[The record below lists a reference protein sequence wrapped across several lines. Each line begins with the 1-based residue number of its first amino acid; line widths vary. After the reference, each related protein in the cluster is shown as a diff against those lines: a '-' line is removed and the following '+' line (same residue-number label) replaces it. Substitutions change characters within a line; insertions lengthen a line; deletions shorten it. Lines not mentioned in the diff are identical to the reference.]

1 MATRSYA
8 DVAPTAATIA
18 LNAFIYGYG
27 GHSLVTPHA
36 QLKQRWWT
44 DERIDAKVTRAF
56 IISKLRNEE
65 RDMVDGP
72 IKGFGGL
79 TDDSY
84 MEWILERAKRFF
96 LVLNDI
102 DKSDQ
107 IFGCIDE
114 SWDDDDLPLSLD
126 EIPSLN
132 LDSKNNDALN
142 KRFYDAQFV
151 FMLRELKKGAHIE
164 YGPNEHIPMEHVNTM
179 PPAVCL
185 QTFDRIHFPGRVD
198 DVFMRRKYPLINKE
212 TGERFH
218 DRYMRDV
225 RRAKALAH
233 AHIASCWAS
242 YTSENAGFVISD
254 FVAEHSIGTYIEH
267 RTPTPYMRV
276 AAAERPVLLCEWMHC
291 LSDALACLHSR
302 GVAHTAIRPSNVWID
317 KDNRI
322 AFGDVGSI
330 STFQRGKKAGKT
342 EAYDYAA
349 PESHISKRPVV
360 LKSNSPPV
368 SSIGAFSRLRKMST
382 STFATIDTVS
392 SSESSS
398 ASSIRSNSF
407 IGGTCIGSPMMSP
420 VSSSFGEGR
429 TNSVT
434 TIRTAL
440 PPTFES
446 GPVSPVSFTSSRNHS
461 RQISGTCCPSP
472 TIPTGPFSPLSPFS
486 SPASFDTASLLL
498 QRPSTISS
506 ASLRDLP
513 TAVPEMGDI
522 WSLACIFLDI
532 ITFMLKG
539 KNNEFLKFRATRV
552 QTKNRTRTDTSFHNE
567 PDKISGWISILEEE
581 SRKRDE
587 KIYRGVPELLALV
600 RIMMSQ
606 NATLR
611 PTARDVRD
619 RIEEILVGE
628 CGVEDLCCTDR
639 DWPEY
644 DKNDL
649 KDESTSSRRRTRH
662 DSPLQD
668 DHHHLPMASLSV
680 DDARRKGSDA
690 GPPPPPPP
698 PRGTSVLEKRLSPD
712 HQQAATTT
720 TNATATLAA
729 PQTEVQRRRQS
740 STSTV
745 TAKVSSWKLKIFHGR
760 GGIAT

>member
-1 MATRSYA
+1 MI
-8 DVAPTAATIA
+8 IA
-18 LNAFIYGYG
+18 QI
-27 GHSLVTPHA
+27 
-36 QLKQRWWT
+36 
-44 DERIDAKVTRAF
+44 
-56 IISKLRNEE
+56 
-65 RDMVDGP
+65 
-72 IKGFGGL
+72 
-79 TDDSY
+79 
-84 MEWILERAKRFF
+84 
-96 LVLNDI
+96 LNDI

-132 LDSKNNDALN
+132 LDTKNNDGLN

-218 DRYMRDV
+218 DRFMRDV
-225 RRAKALAH
+225 RKAKALAH
-233 AHIASCWAS
+233 EHIAPCWAS

-267 RTPTPYMRV
+267 RTPTQYMRV
-276 AAAERPVLLCEWMHC
+276 AAPERPVLLCEWMHC

-317 KDNRI
+317 KDNHI

-360 LKSNSPPV
+360 LKSSSPPV

-407 IGGTCIGSPMMSP
+407 IGGTSIGSPVMSP
-420 VSSSFGEGR
+420 AASSFGEGR

-446 GPVSPVSFTSSRNHS
+446 EPVSPVSFTSSRTHS
-461 RQISGTCCPSP
+461 RQISETCHSP
-472 TIPTGPFSPLSPFS
+472 TIPIGSFSPVSPF

-498 QRPSTISS
+498 QRPSTISA

-513 TAVPEMGDI
+513 TAVPEMSDI

-532 ITFMLKG
+532 ITFMIKG

-567 PDKISGWISILEEE
+567 PDKISAWISILEEE
-581 SRKRDE
+581 SKKRDE
-587 KIYRGVPELLALV
+587 KIYRAVPELLALV

-611 PTARDVRD
+611 PTAREVRD
-619 RIEEILVGE
+619 RTEEILVGE
-628 CGVEDLCCTDR
+628 CGVEHLCCTDR
-639 DWPEY
+639 EWPEY
-644 DKNDL
+644 DKNHL
-649 KDESTSSRRRTRH
+649 KDESTSSGRRTRH

-668 DHHHLPMASLSV
+668 DHNLPMGSLSV
-680 DDARRKGSDA
+680 DAPRKGSDS
-690 GPPPPPPP
+690 GP
-698 PRGTSVLEKRLSPD
+698 RATSVLETRLSPD
-712 HQQAATTT
+712 QQAA
-720 TNATATLAA
+720 ALA
-729 PQTEVQRRRQS
+729 QTEVQRRRRS

-745 TAKVSSWKLKIFHGR
+745 TAKVSSWKMKIFSGR
-760 GGIAT
+760 AEIPHH